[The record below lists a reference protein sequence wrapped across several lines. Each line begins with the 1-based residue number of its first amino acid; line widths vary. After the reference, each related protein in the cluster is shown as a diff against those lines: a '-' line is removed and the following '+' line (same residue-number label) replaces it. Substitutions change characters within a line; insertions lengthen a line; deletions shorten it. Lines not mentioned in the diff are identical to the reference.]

1 VQTAFPSNLG
11 ADGVQQVQKAQV
23 DGVDFIRAVVPQNVV
38 HGFDGLLIVLAV
50 AAIADSESFSG
61 VGVEKFKDAL
71 APLIRSG
78 CRVQC
83 FGQDQSGGRQ
93 GTQLEEASAGE
104 LRAVGR
110 SGRRRLHSHR
120 FNHTRHPIIRSF
132 GINGRL
138 PRVTQVRLFARLK
151 GSR

>member
-61 VGVEKFKDAL
+61 MGVEEFKDAL
-71 APLIRSG
+71 APFIRSG
-78 CRVQC
+78 CRV
-83 FGQDQSGGRQ
+83 
-93 GTQLEEASAGE
+93 
-104 LRAVGR
+104 
-110 SGRRRLHSHR
+110 
-120 FNHTRHPIIRSF
+120 
-132 GINGRL
+132 
-138 PRVTQVRLFARLK
+138 
-151 GSR
+151 